1 MGDRLLRGTG
11 EGDLGGPAVWDLKG
25 PGEGDLKGP
34 GEGDLAGGGFVSGEA
49 ERGIVG
55 EGVLLPFYNK

>member
-1 MGDRLLRGTG
+1 MGDLPPRLWGTG
-11 EGDLGGPAVWDLKG
+11 EGDLGGPWECVLKG

-34 GEGDLAGGGFVSGEA
+34 GEGDLAGGGLVSGEG

-55 EGVLLPFYNK
+55 ERVLLPF